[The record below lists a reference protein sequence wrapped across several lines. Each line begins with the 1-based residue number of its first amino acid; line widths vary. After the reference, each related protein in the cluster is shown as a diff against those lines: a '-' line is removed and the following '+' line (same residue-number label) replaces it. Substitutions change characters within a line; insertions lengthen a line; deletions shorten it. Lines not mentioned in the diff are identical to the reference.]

1 MERMDPKPQTENGL
15 WDSFVKL
22 ALPRVMVMNTREEM
36 QEQREEIKRQAL
48 LLAAAAL
55 RAAGEHTLAAN
66 LLD

>member
-1 MERMDPKPQTENGL
+1 MDPKPQTENGL